1 MKKICLFTFLML
13 LFLTLAVSDTLAQT
27 KINMA
32 KVEGV
37 IDPVVA
43 KYILRNIER
52 CEKEKAILLI
62 EIDTPGGL
70 MDSMHDINKGIL
82 NAKIPIII
90 YVSPKGA
97 RAASAGTFITLA
109 AHIAAMAPGT
119 TMGAAHPVQMGQ
131 KIEDEELKKKITNDA
146 VAQMEGICKQRGRDA
161 DWPTQAVTKSVSA
174 SAEELLKL
182 KVIDVIAEDIDDL
195 LTQIDGR
202 KIKVGQEEVEL
213 LTKEAKREE
222 VPMNFRDKFLHII
235 AHPNIAYILLILG
248 IYGLIYEFSS
258 PGIGLGAI
266 VGGICLIL
274 AFFSLQTLPVN
285 LAGLLLI
292 ILGIIFFVLETQI
305 ISFGLLTIGGIT
317 SLTLGSFMLIDTL
330 EAPFF
335 AISWQLILGVV
346 LFTTFFILFCVGKIV
361 QVHKRKAVTGRE
373 GLIGAAG
380 YAKEDFKDGEGM
392 VYLEG
397 AYWSGIAKEEIKEKD
412 GVEVVEV
419 LPAGKLGVKKRSE

>member
-1 MKKICLFTFLML
+1 ML
-13 LFLTLAVSDTLAQT
+13 LFLTLVVSSALAQT

-70 MDSMHDINKGIL
+70 MESMHDIIKGLL
-82 NAKIPIII
+82 NAKTPIII

-146 VAQMEGICKQRGRDA
+146 VAQMEGICKQRERDA
-161 DWPTQAVTKSVSA
+161 DWPKKAVTKSVSA
-174 SAEELLKL
+174 SAEELLGL
-182 KVIDVIAEDIDDL
+182 KVIDIIAQDVDDL
-195 LTQIDGR
+195 LTKIDGR
-202 KIKVGQEEVEL
+202 KIKVGQEEVQL

-222 VPMNFRDKFLHII
+222 ALMNFRDKFLHII
-235 AHPNIAYILLILG
+235 ANPNIAYILLILG

-266 VGGICLIL
+266 VGGISLIL

-292 ILGIIFFVLETQI
+292 ILGVILFILETQI
-305 ISFGLLTIGGIT
+305 VSFGLLSIGGII

-346 LFTTFFILFCVGKIV
+346 AFTTFFILLCVGKII
-361 QVHKRKAVTGRE
+361 QIHKKKVVTGKA

-397 AYWSGIAKEEIKEKD
+397 AYWSGIAKEDIKKKD
-412 GVEVVEV
+412 RVEVIEI
-419 LPAGKLGVKKRSE
+419 LSAGRLGVKKR

>member
-1 MKKICLFTFLML
+1 MKNICLFIFLLL
-13 LFLTLAVSDTLAQT
+13 LFLTLVASSALAQT
-27 KINMA
+27 KINIA
-32 KVEGV
+32 KVEGI
-37 IDPVVA
+37 IDPIVA
-43 KYILRNIER
+43 KYILRNIEKS
-52 CEKEKAILLI
+52 EKEKAILLI

-70 MDSMHDINKGIL
+70 MDSMHDIIKGLL
-82 NAKIPIII
+82 NAKTPIII

-131 KIEDEELKKKITNDA
+131 KIEDDELKEKITNDA
-146 VAQMEGICKQRGRDA
+146 VAQMESICKERGRNI
-161 DWPTQAVTKSVSA
+161 DWPKKAVTKSVSA

-182 KVIDVIAEDIDDL
+182 KVIDAIAKDTDDL

-202 KIKVGQEEVEL
+202 KIKLGQEEVEL

-222 VPMNFRDKFLHII
+222 SLMNFRDKFLHII
-235 AHPNIAYILLILG
+235 ANPNIAYILLIIG

-258 PGIGLGAI
+258 PGLGLGAI

-274 AFFSLQTLPVN
+274 AFFSLQALPVN

-292 ILGIIFFVLETQI
+292 VLGIILFVLETQI
-305 ISFGLLTIGGIT
+305 VSFGLLTIGGIT

-335 AISWQLILGVV
+335 AISWQIILGVTI
-346 LFTTFFILFCVGKIV
+346 FTAFFILFCVNKII
-361 QVHKRKAVTGRE
+361 QIHKKRAVTGKQ
-373 GLIGAAG
+373 GLIGATG
-380 YAKEDFKDGEGM
+380 YAKEDFKDGEGT

-397 AYWSGIAKEEIKEKD
+397 AYWSGISKEEIEKKD
-412 GVEVVEV
+412 KIEVVEI
-419 LPAGKLGVKKRSE
+419 LPAGKLGVRKR